1 MDEERLVRMEPIN
14 VFDYEIL
21 AEERMNPIY
30 WDYFAGG
37 SDDEVTV
44 RTNQSEFGRMRLR
57 PRVLVDVS
65 HCDTSTSVL
74 GTPVGM
80 PIMVAPSAFHTM
92 AHPDGECATVA
103 GAGAAGAL
111 MIAATD
117 ASCSL
122 EEIARAASGPL
133 WFQLYLYPTRE
144 IAGGLVQRAEAAGY
158 RAIVLT
164 VDMPTLGNRE
174 RDLRNHMTIPPP
186 PLVRANFVGIEAEGH
201 AWRNLSWDDVDWLHT
216 VTSLPI
222 VLKGVL
228 AAEDALL
235 ALEHGV
241 SAIIV
246 SNHGGRQLDGCVTS
260 LEVLPEIVEAVA
272 GRCEIYVDGGIRRGT
287 DVLKALALGARAVL
301 VARPVLWG
309 LAVDGSRGV
318 QRVLEILHTELERA
332 MILTGSPTLA
342 SVNRS
347 LLKVT

>member
-1 MDEERLVRMEPIN
+1 MEAIN

-44 RTNQSEFGRMRLR
+44 RTNQSSFGHIRLR
-57 PRVLVDVS
+57 PRVLIDVN

-74 GTPVGM
+74 GTTVSM
-80 PIMVAPSAFHTM
+80 PILAAPSAFHGM
-92 AHPDGECATVA
+92 AHPDGECATVR
-103 GAGAAGAL
+103 GVGAAGTL

-117 ASCSL
+117 SSRSL
-122 EEIARAASGPL
+122 EEIAQAASAPL

-144 IAGGLVQRAEAAGY
+144 IAGGLVRRAEEAGY

-164 VDMPTLGNRE
+164 VDMPALGNRE
-174 RDLRNHMTIPPP
+174 RDRRNQMTIPPP
-186 PLVRANFVGIEAEGH
+186 PLTRANFAGIETQGH
-201 AWRNLSWDDVDWLHT
+201 AWRSVTWDDVVWLRT
-216 VTSLPI
+216 ITSLPI
-222 VLKGVL
+222 ILKGVL
-228 AAEDALL
+228 SAEDALL
-235 ALEHGV
+235 ALEYGV

-260 LEVLPEIVEAVA
+260 IEVLPEIVEAVA

-301 VARPVLWG
+301 VARPILWG
-309 LAVDGSRGV
+309 LSVEGARGV
-318 QRVLEILHTELERA
+318 QGVLEILHEELERA
-332 MILTGSPTLA
+332 MALTGCPTLA
-342 SVNRS
+342 NINRS
-347 LLKVT
+347 LLRLT